1 MQHVPC
7 RLLLAALLAGS
18 TALLGPAAVAAGEP
32 QTAAAPAA
40 KSTAAKPAGKP
51 SAAAAATAA
60 TPDDARKFLADT
72 SARLLDLAVAASR
85 AEWVQQNFI
94 TEDTEQLFAARQEE
108 LLGASIAAAK
118 EARRFDGV
126 ELPAELRRQLELLKQ
141 GGLSIPA
148 PGDPAKT
155 AEVSRLSAS
164 LSSQYG
170 AGEYCRPGGECLD
183 LEKLSDI
190 IEQSRDP
197 KELLEVWTGWHAV
210 APPMRDEYQ
219 RLVEL
224 ANEGAKELGYKDVG
238 ALWRSGY
245 DMPPDAFAAELDRLW
260 GQVKPLYDA
269 LHCHVRA
276 KLNEKY
282 GSQVVPP
289 GQPIPAHLLGNMWA
303 QDWANLYDL
312 VAPPQADPGYDLT
325 ERLKAKN
332 LTEVQMVKTGEAFF
346 SSLGFAPL
354 PETFWKRSLFV
365 QPKDHEA
372 VCHASA
378 WNIDFQDDL
387 RIKMCI
393 GINAE
398 DFSTIHHE
406 LGHNYYQRAYNQLPF
421 LFQTGA
427 NDGFHEAVGDAVA
440 LSITPAYLKQIGLIE
455 QIPDPSADLGLLMRS
470 ALDEVAFLPFGLL
483 VDQWRWKVFSG
494 EIPPTAYNQG
504 WWELRRKYQG
514 VGEPVARSEKDF
526 DAAAKYHVP
535 GNTPYTRYFLAEIL
549 QFQFHRALCQ
559 AAGQSGPLHRCSIYG
574 NKAAG
579 ERLQNLLALG
589 ASRPWQEALKA
600 ATGSEQMDATA
611 IIDYYAPLKTWLD
624 EQNRGRKCG
633 W

>member
-1 MQHVPC
+1 MKHFPC
-7 RLLLAALLAGS
+7 PVSLPALLVAGLAAL
-18 TALLGPAAVAAGEP
+18 
-32 QTAAAPAA
+32 AAPAA
-40 KSTAAKPAGKP
+40 AEPQAKPAARPAG
-51 SAAAAATAA
+51 AAPAQGAKGGGATVEE
-60 TPDDARKFLADT
+60 ARQFLEQT
-72 SARLLDLAVAASR
+72 SARLLELAVAASR

-94 TEDTEQLFAARQEE
+94 TEDTEQMFADRQEE
-108 LLGASIAAAK
+108 LLAASIAAAK

-126 ELPAELRRQLELLKQ
+126 DLPADLRRQLELLKQ
-141 GGLSIPA
+141 GGLAIPA
-148 PGDPAKT
+148 PSDPAKT
-155 AEVSRLSAS
+155 AEVSRLAAS

-197 KELLEVWTGWHAV
+197 KELLEVWSGWHAI

-224 ANEGAKELGYKDVG
+224 ANEGARELGYKDVG

-276 KLNEKY
+276 KLNETY
-282 GSQVVPP
+282 GSQVVALDK
-289 GQPIPAHLLGNMWA
+289 PIPAHLLGNMWA
-303 QDWANLYDL
+303 QDWSNLYDL

-325 ERLKAKN
+325 ERLKARN
-332 LTEVQMVKTGEAFF
+332 MTPVEMVKTGEAFF

-354 PETFWKRSLFV
+354 PETFWKRSLFE
-365 QPKDHEA
+365 QPEDREV

-378 WNIDFQDDL
+378 WDIDFKDDL

-393 GINAE
+393 QVNAE

-406 LGHNYYQRAYNQLPF
+406 LGHNYYQRAYNRLPF

-440 LSITPAYLKQIGLIE
+440 LSITPDYLKQIGLIDKV
-455 QIPDPSADLGLLMRS
+455 PDPSADLGLLMRS
-470 ALDEVAFLPFGLL
+470 ALDEVSFLPFGLL
-483 VDQWRWKVFSG
+483 IDQWRWKVFSG

-504 WWELRRKYQG
+504 WWELRRRYQG
-514 VGEPVARSEKDF
+514 VMEPAARSEKDF

-579 ERLQNLLALG
+579 ERLQDLLALG

-600 ATGSEQMDATA
+600 ATGQEQMDATA
-611 IIDYYAPLKTWLD
+611 ILDYYAPLKTWLD
-624 EQNRGRKCG
+624 QQNRGRRCG